1 MSSGQTIGGKW
12 RAALDAL
19 CGAQGLVPLVDEP
32 LWRHSTWRI
41 GGPADVLLEPVSW
54 PQVGTLL
61 RYADENGIPALV
73 IGKGSNLLF
82 GDRGVRGVVIKIGR
96 RLAGL
101 SICGATVRV
110 EAGLSASR
118 LARAAGLASLSGLE
132 HIVGIPG
139 TLGGLVAMNGGSLR
153 QAIGDVIVQ
162 VKTMDRRGALQ
173 VWECEDCEFAYR
185 QSRFQRADCVV
196 TEIILKLATGLQAEI
211 MAEMRAILRERR
223 RRFPMTLPSC
233 GSVFKND
240 AELFQR
246 FGPPGAVIEGL
257 GLKGTRVGDAV
268 VDSRHANFIVNIGAA
283 RARDVLELVRIV
295 RQHVQD
301 QLGHTLT
308 CEVKYVDE
316 RARVRPLDACL
327 GEA

>member
-1 MSSGQTIGGKW
+1 MSSGQAIGGKW
-12 RAALDAL
+12 RAALGAL

-41 GGPADVLLEPVSW
+41 GGPADFFLEPDSW
-54 PQVGTLL
+54 PQMGTLL

-101 SICGATVRV
+101 SICGTTVRV

-118 LARAAGLASLSGLE
+118 LARAAGLAGLSGLE

-139 TLGGLVAMNGGSLR
+139 TLGGLVVMNGGSLR
-153 QAIGDVIVQ
+153 QAIGDVIVE

-173 VWECEDCEFAYR
+173 VWAREDCDCAYR

-196 TEIILKLATGLQAEI
+196 TEVILKLATGPRAEI
-211 MAEMRAILRERR
+211 MAEMRTILRERR
-223 RRFPMTLPSC
+223 HRFPMTLPSC

-268 VDSRHANFIVNIGAA
+268 VDSSHANFIVNVGAA
-283 RARDVLELVRIV
+283 RARDVLELAGIIR
-295 RQHVQD
+295 RTVQD
-301 QLGHTLT
+301 QLGHTLS
-308 CEVKYVDE
+308 CEAKYVDE
-316 RARVRPLDACL
+316 HARVRPLE
-327 GEA
+327 EAIDL